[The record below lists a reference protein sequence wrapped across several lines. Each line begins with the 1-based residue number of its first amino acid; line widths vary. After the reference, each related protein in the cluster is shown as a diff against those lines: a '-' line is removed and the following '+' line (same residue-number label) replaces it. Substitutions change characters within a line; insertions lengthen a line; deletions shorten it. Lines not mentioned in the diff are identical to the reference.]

1 MEYGTVYGKNMDA
14 EEGGH
19 SETRIILKYGTEHGF
34 NHEVLAVVNENKSL
48 INAIRQR
55 QKKMVYHVLR

>member
-34 NHEVLAVVNENKSL
+34 NHEVLPCV
-48 INAIRQR
+48 Q
-55 QKKMVYHVLR
+55 